1 MTRRSNKSFRTSG
14 RNNGTAAAYAKQQK
28 NQAYWKSEGMVDAG
42 FVQEVANGLV
52 NTFINTF
59 DQIAIRAREV
69 RKMRDVRALWLKE
82 HGLTEAEIDY
92 RLHADYDPRM
102 QQSDETV
109 DHVIV
114 VGMAKPEQQDDSVA
128 QQPAAQPQVQT
139 PTTTQPVQQS
149 VQPAVTQPQQLVA
162 EKTNICDAG
171 KPEVAEPNTKA
182 SEQKKDITGE
192 LLKKLKGLDVNPT
205 MLIELMKVLQKYHI
219 TPEQLASLF
228 E

>member
-52 NTFINTF
+52 NTFINAF

-69 RKMRDVRALWLKE
+69 HKMRDTRALWLKE
-82 HGLTEAEIDY
+82 HDLTEAEIDY
-92 RLHADYDPRM
+92 RLHADYDPQM

-114 VGMAKPEQQDDSVA
+114 VEMTKPEQQDGSVA
-128 QQPAAQPQVQT
+128 QQPA
-139 PTTTQPVQQS
+139 
-149 VQPAVTQPQQLVA
+149 TQPQAQTSPVGQPGSTA
-162 EKTNICDAG
+162 CAASAVRCKKTNICDADSL
-171 KPEVAEPNTKA
+171 KSSNQIQKA
-182 SEQKKDITGE
+182 SEQKKDIASE
-192 LLKKLKGLDVNPT
+192 LLEKLKRLDVNPAV
-205 MLIELMKVLQKYHI
+205 LIELTKVLQKYHI

>member
-52 NTFINTF
+52 NTFINAF
-59 DQIAIRAREV
+59 DQIAIRARG
-69 RKMRDVRALWLKE
+69 ALWLKE
-82 HGLTEAEIDY
+82 HDLTEAEIDY
-92 RLHADYDPRM
+92 RLHADYDPQM

-114 VGMAKPEQQDDSVA
+114 VGMTKPEQQDDLVA
-128 QQPAAQPQVQT
+128 QQPA
-139 PTTTQPVQQS
+139 
-149 VQPAVTQPQQLVA
+149 TQPQAQTSPVGQPGSTA
-162 EKTNICDAG
+162 CAANSSPVSAARCKKTNICDAG
-171 KPEVAEPNTKA
+171 SLKSSNRTQKA
-182 SEQKKDITGE
+182 SEQKKDIAGG
-192 LLKKLKGLDVNPT
+192 LLEKMKRLDVNPAV
-205 MLIELMKVLQKYHI
+205 LIELTKVLQKYHI